1 MKTRL
6 VLMVLAI
13 AGLLVFAGVIA
24 AQEPVVGS
32 SDPESLFT
40 SKDPKLNTNKQ
51 AAMHIMRDLLEAG
64 HWDEAPKWLTER
76 YIQHN
81 PGFASGRQTVMNAF
95 GARGNPRPIPDK
107 NSWNT
112 KVVSVVAEGDYVTVA
127 VVRTMNDPREPGK
140 TYTTTWFD
148 MWRFVDGK
156 ADEHWDYG
164 TINAPRGGAGGP
176 GGAPGGAPAGG
187 AGGAGAPRGGGQRQ

>member
-1 MKTRL
+1 MKTRFVFIVVTMATL
-6 VLMVLAI
+6 LAFTSI
-13 AGLLVFAGVIA
+13 IA

-32 SDPESLFT
+32 PDPESLFT
-40 SKDPKLNTNKQ
+40 SKDPKLHTNKQ
-51 AAMHIMRDLLEAG
+51 AAMHIVRDLLEAG
-64 HWDEAPKWLTER
+64 RWDEAPKWLTER

-95 GARGNPRPIPDK
+95 GARGTPRPIPDSK
-107 NSWNT
+107 SWRT
-112 KVVSVVAEGDYVTVA
+112 KVVAVVAEGDYVTVA
-127 VVRTMNDPREPGK
+127 FVRELPDPRDPSGVK

-164 TINAPRGGAGGP
+164 TIAAPRGGAGAPAGP
-176 GGAPGGAPAGG
+176 GGN
-187 AGGAGAPRGGGQRQ
+187 APRGGGQRQ

>member
-1 MKTRL
+1 VKKCLLLTTL
-6 VLMVLAI
+6 SLAALI
-13 AGLLVFAGVIA
+13 VGVGLLK
-24 AQEPVVGS
+24 AQDPVVGS

-64 HWDEAPKWLTER
+64 HWDEAPMWLTEK

-81 PGFASGRQTVMNAF
+81 PCCANGRQTVMTFF
-95 GARGNPRPIPDK
+95 GGRGAPKPIPAK
-107 NSWNT
+107 NNWTT
-112 KVVSVVAEGDYVTVA
+112 KIASVVAEGDYVTVA
-127 VVRTMNDPREPGK
+127 VVRTCSDPRTPGK

-164 TINAPRGGAGGP
+164 TIPGQGNPADCVPVAPPA
-176 GGAPGGAPAGG
+176 GAPARAP
-187 AGGAGAPRGGGQRQ
+187 AGRGQ